1 MRTTR
6 KYKILQIFTLI
17 LGALMGGG
25 ITTVAAGNA
34 DAQNAPAITV
44 AAAAD
49 LQPVLHSIGE
59 EFTRLS
65 GARVDF
71 VFGSSGNLQ
80 SQIENGAPF
89 DVFLSAD
96 REHAERVIAAGKA
109 DRQQEKTYAVGKLVV
124 WTPAGSKLDFSQ
136 AGLKALL
143 ESQVE
148 AVSIANPEHAPY
160 GRAAVAALRH
170 EGIYDQLKPRL
181 VLGENVAQAAQFAST
196 GNAQAA
202 MIAMALAK
210 SPQLARAGRTWEVPA
225 SDYPPIE
232 QVMVPLSG
240 SRNPALAQK
249 FAEFMLSAPAQQVLR
264 QFGFAPPGSG
274 R

>member
-17 LGALMGGG
+17 LGTLA
-25 ITTVAAGNA
+25 IAAGSTVE
-34 DAQNAPAITV
+34 AQNTPAITV

-59 EFTRLS
+59 EFRRQS
-65 GARVDF
+65 GARVEF

-80 SQIENGAPF
+80 TQIENGAPF

-96 REHAERVIAAGKA
+96 RGHAEHVISAGKA
-109 DRQQEKTYAVGKLVV
+109 ARGDEKTYAIGKLVV
-124 WTPAGSKLDFSQ
+124 WTPAGSKLDFSKS
-136 AGLKALL
+136 GLKTLL
-143 ESQVE
+143 GSEVK
-148 AVSIANPEHAPY
+148 AVAIANPAHAPY
-160 GRAAVAALRH
+160 GQAAVAALQH
-170 EGIYDQLKPRL
+170 EGLYDQVKAKL

-202 MIAMALAK
+202 MIAMALAQ
-210 SPQLARAGRTWEVPA
+210 SPQLARAGNTWEVPA

-240 SRNPALAQK
+240 SRNPALARM

-264 QFGFAPPGSG
+264 QFGFAPPESS